1 MSFQA
6 ELPMAFRAARYRF
19 DLAGEQAERGRPLS
33 GPMLRGVFGKTLRGC
48 VCVCPKLTCDAC
60 PVRAQCAYVYLV
72 DTAPSESAG
81 DTRETDVPRPY
92 AFEPAGTPSRFGL
105 MLAGRAIDFFPYFVF
120 ALTEMGRHGLGRD
133 RVTYNVNEVRCDGNG
148 QGDHLLMG
156 PDGCLHDYAA
166 ALTGEDFHRRAE
178 QLPSYQLTLRFQT
191 PVQLRADKRLLTS
204 PAALTFAVLF
214 GSLLERVRS
223 LCVHHCRTPLEV
235 DYKVLRAAAHE
246 VQVTDNRLHFA
257 NNSRHST
264 RQGRDLNLGGFLG
277 EVTFRGDLTPF
288 LPILCAGEVV
298 HVGRHCVYGLGRYE
312 IVSAETDQ
320 TPKGGEMP

>member
-105 MLAGRAIDFFPYFVF
+105 MLAGRAVDFFPYFVF
-120 ALTEMGRHGLGRD
+120 ALTEMGRHGLGRE
-133 RVTYNVNEVRCDGNG
+133 RVTYSVNEVRCDGNG

-156 PDGCLHDYAA
+156 PDGCLHDWNAALTADHFHQRAA
-166 ALTGEDFHRRAE
+166 ALPAD
-178 QLPSYQLTLRFQT
+178 QLTLHFHA
-191 PVQLRADKRLLTS
+191 PLQLRADKRLLTS

-288 LPILCAGEVV
+288 LPFLCAGEVV
-298 HVGRHCVYGLGRYE
+298 HVGRHTVYGLGRYE
-312 IVSAETDQ
+312 VAD
-320 TPKGGEMP
+320 GGCDRRSSPDGMC